1 MNTEK
6 TTYLLTG
13 AAGFLGSH
21 ICKQLLERGDHV
33 RAFVLKGDP
42 SAKYIPEEVE
52 QFEGEPM
59 QRGGLSALF

>member
-42 SAKYIPEEVE
+42 SAK
-52 QFEGEPM
+52 
-59 QRGGLSALF
+59 